1 MSIVGLFCLFF
12 ALAALLL
19 VVLYALQRRELRA
32 LQGLSQQLQRIA
44 IGGRLSGRVDV
55 ATDHPDLGALV
66 TAINHLLARASAPA
80 PVTNGNGNGHGL
92 FSDVGDRVHEVVLIH
107 GDSILYA

>member
-1 MSIVGLFCLFF
+1 MSISGLVSLFF

-19 VVLYALQRRELRA
+19 AILFALQRRELRA

-66 TAINHLLARASAPA
+66 TAINHLLARAAALAETRTS
-80 PVTNGNGNGHGL
+80 TGTEGL
-92 FSDVGDRVHEVVLIH
+92 FSDVGDRVHE
-107 GDSILYA
+107 